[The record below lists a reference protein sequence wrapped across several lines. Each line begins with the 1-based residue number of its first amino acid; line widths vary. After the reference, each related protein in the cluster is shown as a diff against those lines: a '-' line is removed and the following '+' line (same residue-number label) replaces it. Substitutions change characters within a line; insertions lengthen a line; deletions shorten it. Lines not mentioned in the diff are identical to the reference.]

1 MHDRPSG
8 RVRDGLAIKSAMIVE
23 RGGIDCDVHPAVPKM
38 DALLPYLRGHWRDS
52 VVQRGVHELN
62 SIAYPQNVP
71 LSARPDWRN
80 GKGRP
85 GSDLDAL
92 RTQAL
97 DQFGTS
103 IAICNCLYGVNL
115 LFSEDMAAAF
125 AQVLNDWLAREWLD
139 REPRLRSSIVV
150 PLQNPEMAVEEIER
164 RAADRRFVQV
174 LVPVMGEMPLGKRSF
189 WPIYAAAERHSLPI
203 CIHAGSAYRH
213 PVTSLGWP
221 SYYSEDYAAQAVAF
235 QSQLTSLICEGVFS
249 KFPGLSV
256 VLAESGITWLPAYLW
271 RLNKY
276 WRGLRTE
283 IPWTNVSPVETVRR
297 NVRFTLQPI
306 DAPPGDTFARILDHI
321 GCDELLLFST
331 DYPHWQFDGD
341 VAVPDD
347 FPGDLLQKI
356 MVENPRRTYPRL

>member
-1 MHDRPSG
+1 MS
-8 RVRDGLAIKSAMIVE
+8 LE
-23 RGGIDCDVHPAVPKM
+23 RGCIDCDIHPAVPGM

-62 SIAYPQNVP
+62 SIAYPQNAP

-80 GKGRP
+80 GKGKP
-85 GSDLDAL
+85 GSDLDAV

-97 DQFGTS
+97 ARFGTS

-125 AQVLNDWLAREWLD
+125 AQAVNDWLAREWLS
-139 REPRLRSSIVV
+139 REPRLRASIVV

-174 LVPVMGEMPLGKRSF
+174 LVPVMGEMPLGKRLF
-189 WPIYAAAERHSLPI
+189 WPIYAAAERNSLPI

-221 SYYSEDYAAQAVAF
+221 SYYTEDYAAQAVAF
-235 QSQLTSLICEGVFS
+235 QSQLASLICEGVFS
-249 KFPGLSV
+249 KFPDLRV
-256 VLAESGITWLPAYLW
+256 VLAESGITWLPAFLW

-276 WRGLRTE
+276 WRGLRVE
-283 IPWTNVSPVETVRR
+283 IPWTDVAPIEIVRR
-297 NVRFTLQPI
+297 SVRFTLQPI
-306 DAPPGDTFARILDHI
+306 DAPPGNTFTQILDHI

-341 VAVPDD
+341 AAVPQD
-347 FPGDLLQKI
+347 FPGDLVHKI